1 MDEWLRVVS
10 CRVAAFAGMVLH
22 SREVVYETRTTV
34 LQSAKSFLQVTQMI
48 QSSKKS
54 DRKQQAAAK
63 VGSATKRTAQYDR
76 YNQQA
81 ARTEE
86 AEFGITDGGGAVQA
100 KDTASAEAASGG
112 GPRKKKSVTPII
124 IVPAN
129 VDATINMYNV
139 RQFLEEGKYESPAAI
154 QKSNGMK
161 PSNVAVNKKR
171 GGGAA
176 GSSHVPYKV
185 VDNIAGMSREDWD
198 RVVACFITG
207 PEWELKRWPLFA
219 KGGPPGVF
227 TRVKGF
233 YMHMEDQKVHENAKK
248 WDVTSLK
255 MSKYK
260 RHLDKTMQRKF
271 WEVVDAHTQKNRADL
286 RI

>member
-1 MDEWLRVVS
+1 
-10 CRVAAFAGMVLH
+10 
-22 SREVVYETRTTV
+22 
-34 LQSAKSFLQVTQMI
+34 MI

-63 VGSATKRTAQYDR
+63 VASLASSKRTAVYDR

-86 AEFGITDGGGAVQA
+86 AEFGITDGGGAVAA
-100 KDTASAEAASGG
+100 KDTGAAESSSGN
-112 GPRKKKSVTPII
+112 PRKKKSVTPII

-129 VDATINMYNV
+129 MDATLNMYNV
-139 RQFLEEGKYESPAAI
+139 REFLEDGKYESVASTI
-154 QKSNGMK
+154 QKGNGSK

-171 GGGAA
+171 GGA
-176 GSSHVPYKV
+176 SSHVPYKV
-185 VDNIAGMSREDWD
+185 VDNIAGMVREDWD

-248 WDVTSLK
+248 WDVTHLK

-271 WEVVDAHTQKNRADL
+271 WETVDAHTLKNRTDL